1 MIDLDLLSM
10 LVIAVGFALGGLAK
24 GTFGLGM
31 PFIALPVLVTV
42 MPYQTAVALF
52 LVPNFTA
59 NFQQALRK
67 GMWQQNLRRYI
78 WLIIPMIVV
87 TLLTVQI
94 LIRIDQKTGLLV
106 LGLISLTF
114 VASQVLPIQPVVE
127 AAREK
132 WLNPL
137 VGAAAGALCGLS
149 GLYGP
154 VLIVYLLAL
163 RIPKDEFVSALAL
176 IYFLGSFALY
186 GSLAVAQILTLD
198 VAIVSGIGAIIIGL
212 MILIGQRIRDQ
223 LNEGQYRKLVLGLL
237 FFVGCDLM
245 RRALA

>member
-1 MIDLDLLSM
+1 
-10 LVIAVGFALGGLAK
+10 
-24 GTFGLGM
+24 
-31 PFIALPVLVTV
+31 
-42 MPYQTAVALF
+42 
-52 LVPNFTA
+52 
-59 NFQQALRK
+59 
-67 GMWQQNLRRYI
+67 
-78 WLIIPMIVV
+78 MIVV
-87 TLLTVQI
+87 TLLTVQF

-114 VASQVLPIQPVVE
+114 VASQVLPIQPVIE

-176 IYFLGSFALY
+176 MYFLGSFALY
-186 GSLAVAQILTLD
+186 GSLAAAQILTLD

-212 MILIGQRIRDQ
+212 MILIGQRIRDR
-223 LNEGQYRKLVLGLL
+223 LDEERYRKLVLGLL

-245 RRALA
+245 RRALT